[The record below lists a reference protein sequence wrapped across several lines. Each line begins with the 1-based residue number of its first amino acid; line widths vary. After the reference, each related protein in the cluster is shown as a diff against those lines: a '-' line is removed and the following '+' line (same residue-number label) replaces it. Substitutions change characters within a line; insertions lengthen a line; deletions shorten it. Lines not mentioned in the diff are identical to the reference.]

1 MGCRELLPGC
11 VGAVCML
18 VFVLVEE
25 PARGMEAHV
34 RVLTKF

>member
-1 MGCRELLPGC
+1 MGCRELLVDC

-25 PARGMEAHV
+25 LARGMEAHV